1 MQGAREWR
9 GSHSWGPSDFKI
21 TSDHKQSLASF
32 DLDDHPPFEQVHC
45 LGRLESPWDLAWT
58 RSPPISAVV
67 VIVTIRYHNQL
78 DKEEYE
84 TEEAA
89 ILHGAGRTY
98 LGKLEMPSSSSLDWG
113 GSYVSRTHG

>member
-1 MQGAREWR
+1 MA
-9 GSHSWGPSDFKI
+9 
-21 TSDHKQSLASF
+21 
-32 DLDDHPPFEQVHC
+32 
-45 LGRLESPWDLAWT
+45 
-58 RSPPISAVV
+58 RSPPITNNPSRPSTWTITLPSSRYIVSVDLKVHEILLGPDPDLSQPVV

-98 LGKLEMPSSSSLDWG
+98 FGQLEMPSSSSLDWG